1 MLVSEIRDK
10 VLVESGNLFL
20 ADLSLLG
27 VNPSQ
32 FLTILRTS
40 LKFWSQYRSHTG
52 TSTLLTENG
61 IIHFGALHSNWLTY
75 LAEKEAG
82 LDPLPVTRMD
92 VIPDLISDVSRAKYD
107 NIFDRN
113 TQVYQ
118 YEKPVLKV
126 MGSTDEY
133 CTVEWKS
140 DFVLQE
146 VGKYDPVIQPPAS
159 PGSTTM
165 PGTWDPNVIPSLSQ
179 PRQVAPSAPEDELAL
194 WEVVGLESTDRESEF
209 IEYLTGKFMVT
220 LGRSRRGFQLNESP
234 VQIDAD
240 SLISEGQTMV
250 DNITEQMQE
259 TSDVFDTL
267 LETPVSGWF

>member
-1 MLVSEIRDK
+1 MLVSEIRDR

-40 LKFWSQYRSHTG
+40 LSYWSQYRFRTG
-52 TSTLLTENG
+52 TSTLLTKNG
-61 IIHFGALHSNWLTY
+61 IIHFGELHSNWMKY
-75 LAEKEAG
+75 LSEKSAG
-82 LDPLPVTRMD
+82 LNPDPVTRMD

-107 NIFDRN
+107 NFFDQG

-118 YEKPVLKV
+118 YTKPVLKV
-126 MGSTDEY
+126 MGSSDEY
-133 CTVEWKS
+133 CTVEWKC

-146 VGKYDPVIQPPAS
+146 VGKYDSKVQEPAS

-165 PGTWDPNVIPSLSQ
+165 PGHWDPNVIPSMSQ
-179 PRQVAPSAPEDELAL
+179 PRQVAPSAPEDELTL
-194 WEVVGLESTDRESEF
+194 WEVVGIEGTDRESEF

-220 LGRSRRGFQLNESP
+220 LGRSRRGFQLNDSP

-240 SLISEGQTMV
+240 SMISEGQAMV
-250 DNITEQMQE
+250 DRMVEQMQE

-267 LETPVSGWF
+267 LETPVSGL